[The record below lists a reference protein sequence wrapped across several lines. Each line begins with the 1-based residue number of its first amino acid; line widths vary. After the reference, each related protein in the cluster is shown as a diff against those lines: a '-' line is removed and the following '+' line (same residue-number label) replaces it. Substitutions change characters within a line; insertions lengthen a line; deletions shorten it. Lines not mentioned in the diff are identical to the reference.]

1 MIGIGPRK
9 KTSTPQIPKDLV
21 HSQANPAENRVPPY
35 VDILVTHTRLSVY
48 SSVINHPTAPLEA
61 RQFFR
66 TASLSAALNVMRA
79 AVQGEQQL
87 FSMPNNTAIMVS
99 FAACFALRF
108 STQLSGAPAT
118 SSALA
123 PSVRTLIEETAD
135 VLGRIGNITRHRNG
149 MCGLYAKFLRI
160 LVKKAAAETGA
171 SGGGSSGGGL
181 TSFLVRGGAG
191 GNSGGGHAGGEMG
204 ESTPRM
210 VDGQLYSDAA
220 ARRGGALGGGGGGRM
235 PYAVSAPGGSR
246 RKTGSTASASGGM
259 GGYASL
265 PPVHKLSPY
274 DTGVPAWSTAAQSE
288 LFPFSSMSG
297 DQIVEALSRAGGE
310 IDTAAGYGPGMG
322 GGGGGVGGGGGD
334 GGGGGPGG
342 AGTGGGFAWDDG
354 GTFDWMPQWS
364 NWPDFGFS

>member
-1 MIGIGPRK
+1 MSLLSRK
-9 KTSTPQIPKDLV
+9 DFILLTSNAL
-21 HSQANPAENRVPPY
+21 ENRVPPY
-35 VDILVTHTRLSVY
+35 VEILVTHTRLSVY

-99 FAACFALRF
+99 FAACFALRL
-108 STQLSGAPAT
+108 STHLSGATTT

-135 VLGRIGNITRHRNG
+135 VLGRIGSITRHRNG

-171 SGGGSSGGGL
+171 GGGAISGGGL
-181 TSFLVRGGAG
+181 ANFLVRGGGAG
-191 GNSGGGHAGGEMG
+191 GNTGGGHTGGEVG
-204 ESTPRM
+204 GNTPRM
-210 VDGQLYSDAA
+210 MHGQIYSDTAA
-220 ARRGGALGGGGGGRM
+220 ARQGGALGSSGM
-235 PYAVSAPGGSR
+235 PYGVAATGGSG
-246 RKTGSTASASGGM
+246 RKTGSTASASGIS
-259 GGYASL
+259 GYTTM
-265 PPVHKLSPY
+265 PPVNTLSPF
-274 DTGVPAWSTAAQSE
+274 DAGVPAWSAATQAE

-297 DQIVEALSRAGGE
+297 DQIVEALNRAGGDL
-310 IDTAAGYGPGMG
+310 DTAAGYGSGIAG
-322 GGGGGVGGGGGD
+322 GGQ
-334 GGGGGPGG
+334 GG
-342 AGTGGGFAWDDG
+342 AGTGGFAWDDG

-364 NWPDFGFS
+364 NWPDFGF